1 MRDEDPLPAHVGG
14 LWDASEDQPDT
25 GQRNGPAAPGSRLGQ
40 ARGARNAH
48 DRPQDTGPAQ
58 PWGALVLYVGRL
70 SWGPRPP
77 ALLGAQAA
85 PGPPCS
91 QNRLPT
97 ALSSPRSGH
106 RPPGFPQPRGRRW
119 AVLNQRRKGRPS
131 TRSQLRKAHPGRRL
145 CSPGSRAMPQRQHH
159 LAPTGYLSS
168 LYPPTHPSSQQTST
182 AQTRAEQSPCS
193 GERLLGG
200 LAVPRTCVPGSV
212 PSAPWAPGAPH

>member
-1 MRDEDPLPAHVGG
+1 M
-14 LWDASEDQPDT
+14 SEDQPDT

-40 ARGARNAH
+40 ARGARNAQ
-48 DRPQDTGPAQ
+48 DWPQDTGPAQ
-58 PWGALVLYVGRL
+58 PWGPPVLYMGRL
-70 SWGPRPP
+70 SWGPWPS

-131 TRSQLRKAHPGRRL
+131 TRSQLQKAHPRLWL

-168 LYPPTHPSSQQTST
+168 VYPPSHPSI
-182 AQTRAEQSPCS
+182 QSANIHRTDKSRTKPV
-193 GERLLGG
+193 LGG
-200 LAVPRTCVPGSV
+200 VSAGGTCCP
-212 PSAPWAPGAPH
+212 